1 MNNIFLPGNDPLLYS
16 QSQYYPQQFHD
27 KMEQRYNE
35 YIGRA
40 KQMPDKLSELDIKL
54 KNLNSSSEEKLKED
68 AEFIDLSNTL
78 QAAIQS
84 EIMLLVKQQIN
95 SNPEMVKNIDRQI
108 TIIKNIESSV
118 SEAERKNIA
127 ELNDYLKNYSN
138 MTFDE
143 YKKLKDAAY
152 EKR

>member
-40 KQMPDKLSELDIKL
+40 KQVPDKLSELDIKMKNLTPAMEDEL
-54 KNLNSSSEEKLKED
+54 KNNS
-68 AEFIDLSNTL
+68 EFIDLSNEL
-78 QAAIQS
+78 QTAIQT
-84 EIMLLVKQQIN
+84 EIMFLVKQQIN
-95 SNPEMVKNIDRQI
+95 NNPDLIKNIDKQI
-108 TIIKNIESSV
+108 SIIKNVETKV
-118 SEAERKNIA
+118 SDAERKNIA

-138 MTFDE
+138 ITFDE
-143 YKKLKDAAY
+143 YKKLKSEAY
-152 EKR
+152 EN

>member
-16 QSQYYPQQFHD
+16 QNQYYPQNFHE

-40 KQMPDKLSELDIKL
+40 KQIPDKLSELDNKL
-54 KNLNSSSEEKLKED
+54 KSLTPAMEDELKNDMEFNELSTSLNV
-68 AEFIDLSNTL
+68 
-78 QAAIQS
+78 AIQS

-95 SNPEMVKNIDRQI
+95 ANPDLIKNIDRQI
-108 TIIKNIESSV
+108 SIIKTVENKISD
-118 SEAERKNIA
+118 AERKNIA

-138 MTFDE
+138 ITFDE
-143 YKKLKDAAY
+143 YKKLKADAY
-152 EKR
+152 EN

>member
-35 YIGRA
+35 YMGRV
-40 KQMPDKLSELDIKL
+40 KQIPDKLSELDSKL
-54 KNLNSSSEEKLKED
+54 KSLNPLMEEELKND
-68 AEFIDLSNTL
+68 VEFNDLSNVL
-78 QAAIQS
+78 NAAIQS

-95 SNPEMVKNIDRQI
+95 VNPDMVRNIDRQLA
-108 TIIKNIESSV
+108 IIKNVESKV
-118 SEAERKNIA
+118 TDAERKNIA

-138 MTFDE
+138 ITFDE
-143 YKKLKDAAY
+143 YKKLKDEAY
-152 EKR
+152 EK

>member
-35 YIGRA
+35 YVGRA
-40 KQMPDKLSELDIKL
+40 KQVPDKLSELDIKMRNLTPAMEDEL
-54 KNLNSSSEEKLKED
+54 KNNN
-68 AEFIDLSNTL
+68 EFIDLSNEL

-84 EIMLLVKQQIN
+84 EIMFLVKQQIN
-95 SNPEMVKNIDRQI
+95 NNPELIRNIDKQI
-108 TIIKNIESSV
+108 SIIKNVETKV
-118 SEAERKNIA
+118 SDAERKNIA

-138 MTFDE
+138 ITFDE
-143 YKKLKDAAY
+143 YKKLKSEAY
-152 EKR
+152 EN